1 MYKPKIYTE
10 NNKTKIA
17 EFIENN
23 PFAVITGVNK
33 SAELTATQAPLIFDE
48 SKQKLLGHIVKQ
60 TEHYK
65 AFVENPEVLVVFSGA
80 NAYISASWYK
90 HPYSAS
96 TWNYMSVQVKGK
108 MKFLNTAEFEKMMT
122 RFTLKFENNNT
133 NSPTYYKNLP
143 LDYREKHMAS
153 IAGFTI
159 EIESFEAT
167 FKLSQDKDKEHRDI
181 IIKKLKEQSFK
192 EQWLASEMQN
202 NRRI

>member
-10 NNKTKIA
+10 KDKDKIA
-17 EFIENN
+17 TFIENN
-23 PFAVITGVNK
+23 PFAVITGVAKNGM
-33 SAELTATQAPLIFDE
+33 LVATQVPLIFDE
-48 SKQKLLGHIVKQ
+48 CRQNLQGHIMKA

-65 AFVENPEVLVVFSGA
+65 AFIENPEVLVLFSGA

-90 HPYSAS
+90 PPYSAS

-108 MKFLNTAEFEKMMT
+108 MKFLNATEFEKMMT

-133 NSPTYYKNLP
+133 NSPTYYDNLP
-143 LDYREKHMAS
+143 LDYRKKHMEA

-192 EQWLASEMQN
+192 EQWLASEMQRN
-202 NRRI
+202 SRI